1 MTVSIPS
8 TATSGVAT
16 PGTHHGRGGFEKTL
30 SAVADKLGISTGDLK
45 KQLQSGQSLTD
56 IAAAKGLDKDDLV
69 STIASTLPSAGPDGA
84 QLDTTAMATRIADRT
99 HQTPPSSRPSSSDG
113 ESELGKGL
121 DALSS
126 ALGIN
131 TDELLQRLTDGTG
144 ISDLLS
150 ANPDVSSQLSQLQNK
165 GALVDGYA

>member
-8 TATSGVAT
+8 AATSGVA
-16 PGTHHGRGGFEKTL
+16 PAGGHHGRGGFEKTL
-30 SAVADKLGISTGDLK
+30 SAVADKLGISTRDLK
-45 KQLQSGQSLTD
+45 KQLKSGQSLSD
-56 IAAAKGLDKDDLV
+56 IAATKGMGKDELV
-69 STIASTLPSAGPDGA
+69 STIASTLPSTGPDGA

-99 HQTPPSSRPSSSDG
+99 HQPRRAAPASSGGG

-131 TDELLQRLTDGTG
+131 TDDLLQRLTDGTG

-150 ANPDVSSQLSQLQNK
+150 ANPDVSTQLSQLQNK

>member
-16 PGTHHGRGGFEKTL
+16 PGAHGRGGFEKTL
-30 SAVADKLGISTGDLK
+30 SAVADTLGISTRDLK

-56 IAAAKGLDKDDLV
+56 IAGALGLDKDDLV
-69 STIASTLPSAGPDGA
+69 STIASTLPSTGPGGA
-84 QLDTTAMATRIADRT
+84 QLDATAMATRIADRT
-99 HQTPPSSRPSSSDG
+99 HQSPPSSPPSSSDG

-121 DALSS
+121 GALSS

>member
-8 TATSGVAT
+8 GAIGGVAA
-16 PGTHHGRGGFEKTL
+16 PGAHHGRGGFDKAL
-30 SAVADKLGISTGDLK
+30 SAVADKLGVSTDDLK

-56 IAAAKGLDKDDLV
+56 IAGALGLHKDDLV
-69 STIASTLPSAGPDGA
+69 STIAATLPSTGPDGA
-84 QLDTTAMATRIADRT
+84 QLDTTTLATRIADRT
-99 HQTPPSSRPSSSDG
+99 RQTPPSLRASSDGG

-150 ANPDVSSQLSQLQNK
+150 ANPDVSTQLSQLQNK